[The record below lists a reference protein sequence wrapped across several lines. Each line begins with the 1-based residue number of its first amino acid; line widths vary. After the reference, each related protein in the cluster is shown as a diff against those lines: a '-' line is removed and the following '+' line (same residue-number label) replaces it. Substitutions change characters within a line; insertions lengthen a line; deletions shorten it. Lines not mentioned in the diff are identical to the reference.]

1 MSRMWITAR
10 PSLAADVMPL
20 RRKWLRETYRSLR
33 TLGLDR
39 HEARML
45 ISGVLHAG
53 RLEGRS

>member
-10 PSLAADVMPL
+10 PSFAADVMPFRRNML
-20 RRKWLRETYRSLR
+20 RKAYRQAR

-53 RLEGRS
+53 RLEAKP